1 MAKESSPAKASL
13 ADHVSETVDVITAF
27 QQAHADAA
35 SPLQRAMDAITDRLG
50 RPLLLAMVFLGLV
63 AWIGATVVLV
73 GSDVTLP
80 SFTWLEMTATIFALL
95 IAMLIL
101 VTQRRQDLLS
111 ERRAQLTLELAIL
124 ADRKTAKLIAL
135 MEELRH
141 DHPDLQDRDDDETR
155 EMAKPADP
163 ETVLAAIDERAGG
176 PASPIAKSAAAPKA
190 PRRKAGSGG
199 AGP

>member
-27 QQAHADAA
+27 QQAHADGA

-50 RPLLLAMVFLGLV
+50 RPLILAMVFLGLV
-63 AWIGATVVLV
+63 AWIAGTLVLV
-73 GSDVTLP
+73 GSDVALP

-141 DHPDLQDRDDDETR
+141 DHPDLQDRDDAETR

-163 ETVLAAIDERAGG
+163 QTVLAAIDERAGAPVT
-176 PASPIAKSAAAPKA
+176 PAGKVVADPKA
-190 PRRKAGSGG
+190 TRRKTDPSRTGS
-199 AGP
+199 